1 MKPTPSKLVLLM
13 SAAGLGLSWSGVA
26 LAARD
31 GNAPASV
38 ALSFGVAPRSDQGC
52 GSESADAWV
61 LCPASYGA
69 LVNTI
74 VAKTAALPLALKTAD
89 SKWDT
94 TSPLQSVDVDA
105 ARDAQRAG
113 QTLAG
118 NDPPTPDN
126 DAPLTGTPIAARGAD
141 DSSHQR
147 KADAIAMVLMDDLRD
162 IAEVTAPAAVPVV
175 RAHTS
180 AVATP
185 PHSEFNAGHRS
196 ARLDRDAQ
204 AAAVEEVAADDSAA
218 IDRVFASLAEVLG
231 SELDGSPPRIEAKHE
246 QAAVTDER
254 VAATV
259 STAALRAS
267 TAATVA
273 EQPAQSVVQLSP
285 VAAPLAEGAALQ
297 QSSEAEDIVVASSRS
312 DKMSAPAVA
321 EWPAQSVAQV
331 PPAIATLD
339 EGSTLQ
345 RSSEAED
352 IVVVSSHSDKILM
365 NLEALRSGESLEPGR
380 LGAQTKKTVV
390 VRHTDKVLETLALF
404 QSKKPKRAA
413 WACTGAPDE
422 ESRVAMESEPKAAW
436 VFGEPS
442 AESALAGIGL
452 EPDILLDLELPAS
465 DRSQQ
470 PAMYASSSQ
479 ASLAVPP
486 VTAPRE
492 RSAIGG
498 DLVALNADQLDEVRG
513 GFVTDGGLK
522 ISFGIERAVYLNGT
536 LVTTTSLNIADL
548 SKISGGQ
555 AQVTSNGTAGS
566 LAVLQSGVG
575 NVFAPG
581 SISST
586 AAGTVIQNTLDNQK
600 INTITRIDAVV
611 NSSGIMRSMNL
622 QSSMQSAI
630 VNSLRR

>member
-1 MKPTPSKLVLLM
+1 
-13 SAAGLGLSWSGVA
+13 
-26 LAARD
+26 
-31 GNAPASV
+31 
-38 ALSFGVAPRSDQGC
+38 
-52 GSESADAWV
+52 
-61 LCPASYGA
+61 
-69 LVNTI
+69 
-74 VAKTAALPLALKTAD
+74 LPLDTAGPT
-89 SKWDT
+89 WDT
-94 TSPLQSVDVDA
+94 TSSMRGVDVDA
-105 ARDAQRAG
+105 AKDAQRADESRAAKD
-113 QTLAG
+113 Q
-118 NDPPTPDN
+118 PTPDN
-126 DAPLTGTPIAARGAD
+126 DAPLTETSIAARGFD
-141 DSSHQR
+141 DSSHER
-147 KADAIAMVLMDDLRD
+147 EADAIAMVLMDDLQD
-162 IAEVTAPAAVPVV
+162 IAEVTAPAAVQVE
-175 RAHTS
+175 RAHVSATATPRPS
-180 AVATP
+180 EFDTDHRAERSSHPAQAVA
-185 PHSEFNAGHRS
+185 A
-196 ARLDRDAQ
+196 D
-204 AAAVEEVAADDSAA
+204 EVAADDSAS
-218 IDRVFASLAEVLG
+218 IDRVFAALSEVLG
-231 SELDGSPPRIEAKHE
+231 AQLDEPASNVEAKLG
-246 QAAVTDER
+246 QAAAIDER
-254 VAATV
+254 VEV
-259 STAALRAS
+259 EESEVALRAS
-267 TAATVA
+267 TAAAVPEQPAPSLVQASPTTATLDEGTALQRSSEAEDTAVASSHSDKVTPELA
-273 EQPAQSVVQLSP
+273 EQPAQSAVEAFP
-285 VAAPLAEGAALQ
+285 VAAIPDPGAA
-297 QSSEAEDIVVASSRS
+297 
-312 DKMSAPAVA
+312 
-321 EWPAQSVAQV
+321 
-331 PPAIATLD
+331 
-339 EGSTLQ
+339 LQ

-365 NLEALRSGESLEPGR
+365 SLEALRSGESLEPVR

-422 ESRVAMESEPKAAW
+422 ESRVAMKSEPKGAW
-436 VFGEPS
+436 IFGEPS

-465 DRSQQ
+465 DRSEQ
-470 PAMYASSSQ
+470 PAMYASPSQ
-479 ASLAVPP
+479 ASLAPPP
-486 VTAPRE
+486 VTAPRQ